1 MLKTIPYYFY
11 QVDAIEDWLD
21 EQAQKG
27 LFPLETR
34 FGTAM
39 SFRQDTPRA
48 VRYRIDVKRNI
59 GYTDEKARIAAYR
72 EMGWEYI
79 CDLTPYLD
87 IYRCDDP
94 AAPELNTDEE
104 TLHQVLDKKLRSQIL
119 WSIAL
124 ICLIP
129 VWLYVVVLRGVP
141 GFAGICD
148 MLLNGY
154 GGLFLCAALLVLS
167 WLINSIACI
176 IGAVTTRRRRLLQRT
191 RRSPAQLRRW
201 RAIRLSAHCLP
212 LAALALCLVLLVTYT
227 RSGRDIPV
235 ADFPAPTV
243 SEVFPGMQSNR
254 QWVTVTPEPL
264 SRHRYLR
271 QKDLTLSN
279 FYDGGYYD
287 VDVYRIAWTWLA
299 EGYAREQAQEAGAE
313 TIAVPGWEHAWYAAD
328 ADPYGG
334 QLLVLQDGKEVWCIG
349 YDGGQHLT
357 DALDVFA
364 RM

>member
-11 QVDAIEDWLD
+11 QVDAIEGWLD

-39 SFRQDTPRA
+39 SFRRDTPRA

-72 EMGWEYI
+72 EMGWEYV

-141 GFAGICD
+141 GFSGICD

-201 RAIRLSAHCLP
+201 RAIRLSAHLLP

-235 ADFPAPTV
+235 ADFPVPTV
-243 SEVFPGMQSNR
+243 SEVFPGVQSR
-254 QWVTVTPEPL
+254 DQWATATPEPL

-299 EGYAREQAQEAGAE
+299 EGYAREQAQ
-313 TIAVPGWEHAWYAAD
+313 
-328 ADPYGG
+328 
-334 QLLVLQDGKEVWCIG
+334 
-349 YDGGQHLT
+349 
-357 DALDVFA
+357 
-364 RM
+364 

>member
-1 MLKTIPYYFY
+1 M
-11 QVDAIEDWLD
+11 
-21 EQAQKG
+21 
-27 LFPLETR
+27 
-34 FGTAM
+34 
-39 SFRQDTPRA
+39 
-48 VRYRIDVKRNI
+48 
-59 GYTDEKARIAAYR
+59 
-72 EMGWEYI
+72 
-79 CDLTPYLD
+79 
-87 IYRCDDP
+87 
-94 AAPELNTDEE
+94 
-104 TLHQVLDKKLRSQIL
+104 LDKKLRSQIL

-141 GFAGICD
+141 GFSGICD

-167 WLINSIACI
+167 WLISSIACI

-201 RAIRLSAHCLP
+201 RAIRLSANLLP
-212 LAALALCLVLLVTYT
+212 LAGLALCLVLLVTYT

-243 SEVFPGMQSNR
+243 SEVFPGMQSNL
-254 QWVTVTPEPL
+254 QWATVTPEPL

-313 TIAVPGWEHAWYAAD
+313 TITVPGWEHAWYAAD

-349 YDGGQHLT
+349 YDGGQRLT

-364 RM
+364 RT

>member
-1 MLKTIPYYFY
+1 M
-11 QVDAIEDWLD
+11 
-21 EQAQKG
+21 
-27 LFPLETR
+27 
-34 FGTAM
+34 
-39 SFRQDTPRA
+39 
-48 VRYRIDVKRNI
+48 
-59 GYTDEKARIAAYR
+59 
-72 EMGWEYI
+72 
-79 CDLTPYLD
+79 
-87 IYRCDDP
+87 
-94 AAPELNTDEE
+94 
-104 TLHQVLDKKLRSQIL
+104 
-119 WSIAL
+119 
-124 ICLIP
+124 
-129 VWLYVVVLRGVP
+129 VVLRGVP

-148 MLLNGY
+148 MLLSGY

-243 SEVFPGMQSNR
+243 SEVFPGMQSTR
-254 QWVTVTPEPL
+254 QWATVTPEPL

-313 TIAVPGWEHAWYAAD
+313 TITVPGWECAWYAAD

-334 QLLVLQDGKEVWCIG
+334 QLLVLQNGKEVWCIG
-349 YDGGQHLT
+349 YDGGQRLT